1 MNLEEIHVSNV
12 YSNIASQ
19 FDKSRYK
26 IWDSTAKEI
35 KSLNL
40 NENPTVLE
48 IGCGNGRNLN
58 FVKKINPNA
67 NLIGIE
73 PCKEL
78 FEKINL
84 EIKFNFGH
92 FSESLKNFKEI
103 SDLTLSIAVI
113 HHFSTPERRKQAV
126 KELIEMTKSGGYI
139 IIQVMKFQG
148 YRKMDYFKN
157 LGNSDYLIPWL
168 RTGDYRFYH
177 LFEENELDLLCNS
190 HNVEKIHKFE
200 DLRSDSRIE
209 ILRRFE
215 DWANYGIVLK
225 KK

>member
-1 MNLEEIHVSNV
+1 MNEEIETKYVSNT
-12 YSNIASQ
+12 YSNIALQ

-26 IWDSTAKEI
+26 IWESTEKAI

-40 NENPTVLE
+40 NENPTVVE

-58 FVKKINPNA
+58 YIKKTIPNA
-67 NLIGIE
+67 TLIGIE

-78 FEKINL
+78 FEKIKL
-84 EIKFNFGH
+84 KSFNFGH
-92 FSESLKNFKEI
+92 FNEQLKQFKEI

-113 HHFSTPERRKQAV
+113 HHFSTAERRKQAV
-126 KELIEMTKSGGYI
+126 KELIEITKSGGYI

-157 LGNSDYLIPWL
+157 IGGTDYLIPWL

-177 LFEENELDLLCNS
+177 LFGSYSELELLCKLNS
-190 HNVEKIHKFE
+190 NITVV
-200 DLRSDSRIE
+200 
-209 ILRRFE
+209 RRFE
-215 DWANYGIVLK
+215 DWANYGIILK
-225 KK
+225 KN